1 MLHHQAGVLAPS
13 ATEKR
18 SKPMLEDESA
28 QEVVAFYDAILKSR
42 DIRLAPDSMILDYGC
57 GSGRHTY
64 EYLDAGFRNA
74 FGYDVQNYVALR
86 SPADRERFRFD
97 PLPGNVGG
105 YPTMS
110 KVPWPDDTFDFVFAT
125 SVFEHVMD
133 QEVAYAEIHRVLRPG
148 GAFLNIFPSKWRPIE
163 AHINILFGGVFTWRP
178 YLKFWALLGI
188 RGLNQE
194 MCTVDEVLELNRL
207 FTTHGVN
214 YLSGRQIAQLLL
226 RRIRVCGRCLHPP
239 QSRPLQT
246 FGDAA
251 EVRSD
256 AAPSVP
262 RSAYPSDPGAKAQLT
277 AQSDHRDGLVQ
288 RPTCVGQARGA
299 RRGRRGEVGR

>member
-1 MLHHQAGVLAPS
+1 MLHHQAGALAPS

-163 AHINILFGGVFTWRP
+163 AHINIPFGGVFTWRP

-194 MCTVDEVLELNRL
+194 TCTVDEVLELNRL

-214 YLSGRQIAQLLL
+214 YLSGRQIAQLF
-226 RRIRVCGRCLHPP
+226 RR
-239 QSRPLQT
+239 T
-246 FGDAA
+246 FGEFEYVEDAFIRHSPG
-251 EVRSD
+251 RSRHL
-256 AAPSVP
+256 AMPLKFVP
-262 RSAYPSDPGAKAQLT
+262 MLRQAFRVAHTRAILARKRS
-277 AQSDHRDGLVQ
+277 
-288 RPTCVGQARGA
+288 
-299 RRGRRGEVGR
+299 

>member
-28 QEVVAFYDAILKSR
+28 QGVVAFYDAILKSR

-133 QEVAYAEIHRVLRPG
+133 QEVAYAEIHRVLKPG

-163 AHINILFGGVFTWRP
+163 AHINIPFGGAFTWRP
-178 YLKFWALLGI
+178 YLKFWAL
-188 RGLNQE
+188 
-194 MCTVDEVLELNRL
+194 
-207 FTTHGVN
+207 
-214 YLSGRQIAQLLL
+214 QIAELL
-226 RRIRVCGRCLHPP
+226 RR
-239 QSRPLQT
+239 T
-246 FGDAA
+246 FGEFEYVEDAFIRHSPG
-251 EVRSD
+251 RSRHL
-256 AAPSVP
+256 AIPLKFVP
-262 RSAYPSDPGAKAQLT
+262 MLRQAFRVAHTRAILARKRS
-277 AQSDHRDGLVQ
+277 
-288 RPTCVGQARGA
+288 
-299 RRGRRGEVGR
+299 

>member
-110 KVPWPDDTFDFVFAT
+110 KVPWPDDAFDFVFAT

-163 AHINILFGGVFTWRP
+163 AHINIPFGGVFTWRP

-194 MCTVDEVLELNRL
+194 TCTVDEVLELNRL

-214 YLSGRQIAQLLL
+214 YLSGRQIAQLL
-226 RRIRVCGRCLHPP
+226 RR
-239 QSRPLQT
+239 T
-246 FGDAA
+246 FGEFEYVEDAFIRHSPG
-251 EVRSD
+251 RSRHL
-256 AAPSVP
+256 AMPLKFVP
-262 RSAYPSDPGAKAQLT
+262 MLRQAFRVAHTRAILARKRS
-277 AQSDHRDGLVQ
+277 
-288 RPTCVGQARGA
+288 
-299 RRGRRGEVGR
+299 

>member
-1 MLHHQAGVLAPS
+1 MLHHQAGALAPS

-163 AHINILFGGVFTWRP
+163 AHINIPFGGVFTWRP
-178 YLKFWALLGI
+178 YLKLWALLGI

-194 MCTVDEVLELNRL
+194 TCTVDEVLELNRL

-214 YLSGRQIAQLLL
+214 YLSGRQIAQLL
-226 RRIRVCGRCLHPP
+226 RR
-239 QSRPLQT
+239 T
-246 FGDAA
+246 FGEFEYVEDAFIRHSPG
-251 EVRSD
+251 RSRHL
-256 AAPSVP
+256 AMPLKFVP
-262 RSAYPSDPGAKAQLT
+262 MLRQAFRVAHTRAILARKRS
-277 AQSDHRDGLVQ
+277 
-288 RPTCVGQARGA
+288 
-299 RRGRRGEVGR
+299 

>member
-1 MLHHQAGVLAPS
+1 
-13 ATEKR
+13 
-18 SKPMLEDESA
+18 MLEDESA

-42 DIRLAPDSMILDYGC
+42 DIRLAPDSMILGYGC

-86 SPADRERFRFD
+86 SLADRERFRFD

-163 AHINILFGGVFTWRP
+163 AHINIPFGGVFTSRP

-194 MCTVDEVLELNRL
+194 RCTVDEVLELNRL

-214 YLSGRQIAQLLL
+214 YLSGRQIAQLL
-226 RRIRVCGRCLHPP
+226 RR
-239 QSRPLQT
+239 T
-246 FGDAA
+246 FGEFEYVEDAFIRHSPG
-251 EVRSD
+251 RSRHL
-256 AAPSVP
+256 AMPLKFVP
-262 RSAYPSDPGAKAQLT
+262 MLR
-277 AQSDHRDGLVQ
+277 
-288 RPTCVGQARGA
+288 QAFRVAHTRAILA
-299 RRGRRGEVGR
+299 RKCS

>member
-1 MLHHQAGVLAPS
+1 MLHHQAGALAPS

-163 AHINILFGGVFTWRP
+163 AHINIPFGGVFTWRP
-178 YLKFWALLGI
+178 NLKFWALLGI

-194 MCTVDEVLELNRL
+194 TCTVDEVLELNRL

-214 YLSGRQIAQLLL
+214 YLSGRQIAQLL
-226 RRIRVCGRCLHPP
+226 RR
-239 QSRPLQT
+239 T
-246 FGDAA
+246 FGEFEYVEDAFIRHSPG
-251 EVRSD
+251 RSRHL
-256 AAPSVP
+256 AMPLKFVP
-262 RSAYPSDPGAKAQLT
+262 MLRQAFRVAHTRAILARKRS
-277 AQSDHRDGLVQ
+277 
-288 RPTCVGQARGA
+288 
-299 RRGRRGEVGR
+299 

>member
-1 MLHHQAGVLAPS
+1 MI
-13 ATEKR
+13 
-18 SKPMLEDESA
+18 EDEGA
-28 QEVVAFYDAILKSR
+28 QEVVSFYGAILKSR
-42 DIRLAPDSMILDYGC
+42 GVRLAPDSMILDYGC

-110 KVPWPDDTFDFVFAT
+110 KVPWPDGTFDFVFAT

-133 QEVAYAEIHRVLRPG
+133 QELAYAEIHRVLKPG

-163 AHINILFGGVFTWRP
+163 AHINIPFGGAFTWRS

-194 MCTVDEVLELNRL
+194 TCTVDEVLELNRL

-214 YLSGRQIAQLLL
+214 YLSGRQIAALL
-226 RRIRVCGRCLHPP
+226 RR
-239 QSRPLQT
+239 T
-246 FGDAA
+246 FGAFEYVEDAFIRHSPG
-251 EVRSD
+251 RSRHL
-256 AAPSVP
+256 AVP
-262 RSAYPSDPGAKAQLT
+262 LKFVPMLRQAFRVAHTRAILAQKRS
-277 AQSDHRDGLVQ
+277 
-288 RPTCVGQARGA
+288 
-299 RRGRRGEVGR
+299 